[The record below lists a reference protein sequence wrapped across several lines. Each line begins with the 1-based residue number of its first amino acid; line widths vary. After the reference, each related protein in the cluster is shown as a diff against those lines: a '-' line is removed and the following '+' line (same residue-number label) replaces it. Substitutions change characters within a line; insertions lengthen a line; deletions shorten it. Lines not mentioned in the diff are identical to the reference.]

1 VGRISEAI
9 NQKLSVFLLQK
20 RGEGIIYKNMNYLS
34 AENIGRNLGERWLFK
49 NLTFGILQGE
59 KVALIG
65 SNGSGKS
72 SLLDMITGKIDV
84 DGGEISIRKDI
95 RTGYLDQN
103 PDLPAGKTVLE
114 TIFASENSLTLA
126 IKEYEIA
133 LNLHDDK
140 RLADAIEKVD
150 TLKAWDYEVK
160 VKQILG
166 KLGIEDFDK
175 LIGNLSGGQQ
185 KRVALA
191 RVLIEEPDF
200 LILDEPTNHL
210 DLDTIEWL
218 EGYLSSSNITLLLVT
233 HDRYFLDKVC
243 NRILEIADN
252 QIYKFT
258 GNYNYYLEK
267 KEAQEAVNA
276 ATQKN
281 YRNLLRK
288 ELEWMRRQP
297 KARGTKSQSRIDAF
311 YDLKD
316 KTIRKGPEEKLEL
329 SMKMERMGSKI
340 IEIQHV
346 SKAFET
352 QKIISEFSYT
362 FKKGDRI
369 GIVGKNGMGKTTLLQ
384 LITEKMKPDMGKVV
398 KGETIKIGYYSQEG
412 LDFDEGQR
420 VIDVVRE
427 IAEYV
432 KMADGSELSISNFLT
447 LFLFPPAMQY
457 SFVHKLS
464 GGEKRRLQLLK
475 ILVQNPNFL
484 ILDEPTN
491 DLDISTLNV
500 LEDFL
505 INFGGCLLVVSHD
518 RYFMDKMVEH
528 LFVFEGN
535 GYIRDFPGNYTDYRN
550 WKEEQ
555 PLPNTSA
562 SAETQTLNKPVAPQ
576 SQKTE
581 TKRKLSFKE
590 QKEYESIEKDLEKL
604 ENNKASLLDKMNSGS
619 GSHEELALWAKEFE
633 QINKAIAEKEMRWL
647 ELSELA

>member
-1 VGRISEAI
+1 
-9 NQKLSVFLLQK
+9 
-20 RGEGIIYKNMNYLS
+20 MNYLS
-34 AENIGRNLGERWLFK
+34 AENIGKNLGERWLFK

-72 SLLDMITGKIDV
+72 SMLNMIIGKSDI

-95 RTGYLDQN
+95 RVGYLDQE
-103 PDLPAGKTVLE
+103 PDFQAGQTVME
-114 TIFASENSLTLA
+114 TIFAIENSNTKA
-126 IKEYEIA
+126 VKEYEDALLSGDDNRIA
-133 LNLHDDK
+133 N
-140 RLADAIEKVD
+140 AIEQVD
-150 TLKAWDYEVK
+150 NLKAWDYETK

-166 KLGIEDFDK
+166 KLGIEYFDK
-175 LIGNLSGGQQ
+175 LVGNLSGGQK

-243 NRILEIADN
+243 NRILELAN
-252 QIYKFT
+252 SKVLKYA
-258 GNYNYYLEK
+258 GSYAYYLEK
-267 KEAQEAVNA
+267 KEEQEAVDA

-288 ELEWMRRQP
+288 ELEWMRKQP

-311 YDLKD
+311 YDLKE
-316 KTIRKGPEEKLEL
+316 KTVKRGPEEKLEL

-340 IEIQHV
+340 MEIQHI
-346 SKAFET
+346 SKSFDD
-352 QKIISEFSYT
+352 KKLISEFSYT
-362 FKKGDRI
+362 FKRGDRI
-369 GIVGKNGMGKTTLLQ
+369 GIVGKNGMGKSTMLEILTEQ
-384 LITEKMKPDMGKVV
+384 LKPDMGRVV
-398 KGETIKIGYYSQEG
+398 KGDTIKLGYYSQSG

-420 VIDVVRE
+420 VIEVVRE

-432 KMADGSELSISNFLT
+432 KMADGTELSISNFLT

-457 SFVHKLS
+457 SFVSKLS

-491 DLDISTLNV
+491 DLDIATLNV

-505 INFGGCLLVVSHD
+505 LNFGGCLLVVSHD
-518 RYFMDKMVEH
+518 RYFMDKLVDH
-528 LFVFEGN
+528 LFVFEGD
-535 GYIRDFPGNYTDYRN
+535 GYIRDYPGNYTDYRS
-550 WKEEQ
+550 WKEDKEEQ
-555 PLPNTSA
+555 EIAEKEKQAHLKSA
-562 SAETQTLNKPVAPQ
+562 NSTPIVAVSP
-576 SQKTE
+576 SE
-581 TKRKLSFKE
+581 PKRKMSFKE
-590 QKEYESIEKDLEKL
+590 QKEYENLGTEIENLEKKKSVL
-604 ENNKASLLDKMNSGS
+604 VEKMNAGE
-619 GSHEELALWAKEFE
+619 GSHEELAAWAKEFE
-633 QINKAIAEKEMRWL
+633 EISNLIEEKEFRWL
-647 ELSELA
+647 ELAEMA

>member
-1 VGRISEAI
+1 
-9 NQKLSVFLLQK
+9 
-20 RGEGIIYKNMNYLS
+20 MNYLS

-72 SLLDMITGKIDV
+72 SLLDMIIGKTDIDA
-84 DGGEISIRKDI
+84 GEISIRKDI

-114 TIFASENSLTLA
+114 TIFSSENTLTAA
-126 IKEYEIA
+126 IKEYELA
-133 LNLHDDK
+133 LQAHNDK
-140 RLADAIEKVD
+140 RLADAIERVD

-160 VKQILG
+160 VKQILS
-166 KLGIEDFDK
+166 KLGITDFDK
-175 LIGNLSGGQQ
+175 LINNLSGGQQ

-243 NRILEIADN
+243 NRILELADN
-252 QIYKFT
+252 QIYKYT

-316 KTIRKGPEEKLEL
+316 KTQKKRPDEKLEL

-346 SKAFET
+346 SKSFQE
-352 QKIISEFSYT
+352 QKVISEFSYT

-369 GIVGKNGMGKTTLLQ
+369 GIVGKNGMGKTTLLEI
-384 LITEKMKPDMGKVV
+384 ITEQLKPDMGRVV
-398 KGETIKIGYYSQEG
+398 KGETIRIGYYSQEG

-457 SFVHKLS
+457 SFVYKLS

-505 INFGGCLLVVSHD
+505 ISFGGCLLVVSHD

-550 WKEEQ
+550 WKDEQ
-555 PLPNTSA
+555 PSQSTNTNINAPAPSKA
-562 SAETQTLNKPVAPQ
+562 EAVSNVPKAETK
-576 SQKTE
+576 K
-581 TKRKLSFKE
+581 KLSFKE
-590 QKEYESIEKDLEKL
+590 QKEYESLEKEIAAL
-604 ENNKASLLDKMNSGS
+604 EQQKNSVLEQMNSGN
-619 GSHEELALWAKEFE
+619 GSHEELANWAKEFE
-633 QINKAIAEKEMRWL
+633 KITDDIANKEMRWL
-647 ELSELA
+647 ELSEFA

>member
-1 VGRISEAI
+1 MVGKT
-9 NQKLSVFLLQK
+9 NQSVL
-20 RGEGIIYKNMNYLS
+20 NVMNYLS
-34 AENIGRNLGERWLFK
+34 AENIGKNLGERWLFK

-72 SLLDMITGKIDV
+72 SMLDMIIGKADV
-84 DGGEISIRKDI
+84 DAGEISIRKDI
-95 RTGYLDQN
+95 RVGYLDQD
-103 PDLPAGKTVLE
+103 PDFQAGKTVLE
-114 TIFASENSLTLA
+114 TIFASENSNTIA
-126 IKEYEIA
+126 IKEYEAALQSGDDNRIA
-133 LNLHDDK
+133 K
-140 RLADAIEKVD
+140 AIEKVD
-150 TLKAWDYEVK
+150 TFKAWDYEAK

-175 LIGNLSGGQQ
+175 LVGNLSGGQK

-243 NRILEIADN
+243 NRILELSN
-252 QIYKFT
+252 SKVFKYT
-258 GNYNYYLEK
+258 GNYAYYLEK
-267 KEAQEAVNA
+267 KEEQEAVDA

-311 YDLKD
+311 YELKE
-316 KTIRKGPEEKLEL
+316 KTVRKGPEDKLEL

-340 IEIQHV
+340 IEIQHI
-346 SKAFET
+346 SKTFDNR
-352 QKIISEFSYT
+352 KVIDEFSYT
-362 FKKGDRI
+362 FKRGDRI
-369 GIVGKNGMGKTTLLQ
+369 GIVGKNGMGKSTMLEI
-384 LITEKMKPDMGKVV
+384 ITEKLKPDVGRVV
-398 KGETIKIGYYSQEG
+398 VGDTIKIGYYSQAG
-412 LDFDEGQR
+412 LDFDESQR
-420 VIDVVRE
+420 VIEVVRE

-457 SFVHKLS
+457 SYVSKLS

-491 DLDISTLNV
+491 DLDIATLNV

-505 INFGGCLLVVSHD
+505 LNFAGCLLVVSHD
-518 RYFMDKMVEH
+518 RYFMDKLVDH
-528 LFVFEGN
+528 LFVFEGE
-535 GYIRDFPGNYTDYRN
+535 GYIRDYPGNYTDYRS
-550 WKEEQ
+550 WKEDQE
-555 PLPNTSA
+555 A
-562 SAETQTLNKPVAPQ
+562 AELAAKNIQANKNNNVQTPTNVQ
-576 SQKTE
+576 NNE
-581 TKRKLSFKE
+581 VKRKLSYKE
-590 QKEYESIEKDLEKL
+590 QREYEGLSSEIESLEKK
-604 ENNKASLLDKMNSGS
+604 KASLLEKMNAGE
-619 GSHEELALWAKEFE
+619 GTHEELSAWAKEFE
-633 QINKAIAEKEMRWL
+633 TISEQIEEKEFRWL
-647 ELSELA
+647 ELSEYV

>member
-1 VGRISEAI
+1 
-9 NQKLSVFLLQK
+9 
-20 RGEGIIYKNMNYLS
+20 MNYLS

-59 KVALIG
+59 RVALIG
-65 SNGSGKS
+65 ANGSGKS
-72 SLLDMITGKIDV
+72 SLLDMITGKADI

-95 RTGYLDQN
+95 RTGYLDQS

-114 TIFASENSLTLA
+114 TIFASENSLTAA

-133 LNLHDDK
+133 MNQEDGN
-140 RLADAIEKVD
+140 RLANAIERVD

-160 VKQILG
+160 VKQILA
-166 KLGIEDFDK
+166 KLGITDFDK

-218 EGYLSSSNITLLLVT
+218 EGYLASSNITLLLVT
-233 HDRYFLDKVC
+233 HDRYFLDRVS
-243 NRILEIADN
+243 NRILELADN
-252 QIYKFT
+252 QIYKYT

-297 KARGTKSQSRIDAF
+297 KARGTKSQSRVDAF
-311 YDLKD
+311 YDLKE
-316 KTIRKGPEEKLEL
+316 KTVKKGPEEKLEL

-340 IEIQHV
+340 IEINHV
-346 SKAFET
+346 SKAFGT
-352 QKIISEFSYT
+352 QKIIEEFSYT
-362 FKKGDRI
+362 FKRGDRI
-369 GIVGKNGMGKTTLLQ
+369 GIVGKNGMGKTTLLEI
-384 LITEKMKPDMGKVV
+384 ITEKVKPDIGRVV
-398 KGETIKIGYYSQEG
+398 TGETIKLGYYSQGG
-412 LDFDEGQR
+412 LDFKDDQR
-420 VIDVVRE
+420 VIDVVRD

-432 KMADGSELSISNFLT
+432 KMADGTELSISNFLT

-457 SFVHKLS
+457 SFVRKLS

-505 INFGGCLLVVSHD
+505 MNFGGCLLVVSHD
-518 RYFMDKMVEH
+518 RYFMDKIVDH
-528 LFVFEGN
+528 LFVFEGE
-535 GYIRDFPGNYTDYRN
+535 GYIRDYPGNYTDYRN
-550 WKEEQ
+550 WKDEKPQPEEESLQ
-555 PLPNTSA
+555 ADKSQ
-562 SAETQTLNKPVAPQ
+562 SIPVAAA
-576 SQKTE
+576 KTE
-581 TKRKLSFKE
+581 PKRKLSYKE
-590 QKEYESIEKDLEKL
+590 QKEYEGLEKDLEKL
-604 ENNKASLLDKMNSGS
+604 EQSKAKLVEKMNTGS
-619 GSHEELALWAKEFE
+619 GTHEELAQWAKEFE
-633 QINKAIAEKEMRWL
+633 NINITIAKNEMRWL
-647 ELSELA
+647 ELSEMA

>member
-1 VGRISEAI
+1 
-9 NQKLSVFLLQK
+9 
-20 RGEGIIYKNMNYLS
+20 MNYLS
-34 AENIGRNLGERWLFK
+34 AENIGKNLGERWLFK

-72 SLLDMITGKIDV
+72 SMLNMIIGKADI

-95 RTGYLDQN
+95 RVGYLDQE
-103 PDLPAGKTVLE
+103 PDFQAGKTVME
-114 TIFASENSLTLA
+114 TIFAIENSNTKA
-126 IKEYEIA
+126 VKEYEDALLSGDDNRIA
-133 LNLHDDK
+133 N
-140 RLADAIEKVD
+140 AIEQVD
-150 TLKAWDYEVK
+150 NLKAWDYETK

-166 KLGIEDFDK
+166 KLGIEYFDK
-175 LIGNLSGGQQ
+175 LVGNLSGGQK

-218 EGYLSSSNITLLLVT
+218 EGYLSSANITLLLVT

-243 NRILEIADN
+243 NRILELAN
-252 QIYKFT
+252 SKVLKYA
-258 GNYNYYLEK
+258 GSYAYYLEK
-267 KEAQEAVNA
+267 KEEQEAVDA

-288 ELEWMRRQP
+288 ELEWMRKQP

-311 YDLKD
+311 YDLKE
-316 KTIRKGPEEKLEL
+316 KTVKKGPEEKLEL

-340 IEIQHV
+340 MEIQHI
-346 SKAFET
+346 SKSFDD
-352 QKIISEFSYT
+352 KKLISEFSYT
-362 FKKGDRI
+362 FKRGDRI
-369 GIVGKNGMGKTTLLQ
+369 GIVGKNGMGKSTMLEILTEQ
-384 LITEKMKPDMGKVV
+384 LKPDMGRVV
-398 KGETIKIGYYSQEG
+398 KGDTIKLGYYSQSG

-420 VIDVVRE
+420 VIEVVRE

-432 KMADGSELSISNFLT
+432 KMADGTELSISNFLT

-457 SFVHKLS
+457 SFVNKLS

-491 DLDISTLNV
+491 DLDIATLNV

-505 INFGGCLLVVSHD
+505 FNFGGCLLVVSHD
-518 RYFMDKMVEH
+518 RYFMDKLVDH
-528 LFVFEGN
+528 LFVFEGD
-535 GYIRDFPGNYTDYRN
+535 GYIRDYPGNYTDYRS
-550 WKEEQ
+550 WKEDKEEQ
-555 PLPNTSA
+555 EI
-562 SAETQTLNKPVAPQ
+562 AEKEKQAFLKSVSSKPAVVESSEP
-576 SQKTE
+576 
-581 TKRKLSFKE
+581 KRKMNYKE
-590 QKEYESIEKDLEKL
+590 QKEYENLAIEIEVLEK
-604 ENNKASLLDKMNSGS
+604 NKVILVQKMNAGE
-619 GSHEELALWAKEFE
+619 GSHEELAAWAKEFE
-633 QINKAIAEKEMRWL
+633 EISNTIEEKEFRWL
-647 ELSELA
+647 ELAEMA

>member
-1 VGRISEAI
+1 
-9 NQKLSVFLLQK
+9 
-20 RGEGIIYKNMNYLS
+20 MNYLS
-34 AENIGRNLGERWLFK
+34 AENIGKNLGERWLFK

-72 SLLDMITGKIDV
+72 SMLNMIIGKADI

-95 RTGYLDQN
+95 RVGYLDQE
-103 PDLPAGKTVLE
+103 PDFQAGKTVME
-114 TIFASENSLTLA
+114 TIFAIENSNTKA
-126 IKEYEIA
+126 VKEYEDALLSGDDNRIA
-133 LNLHDDK
+133 N
-140 RLADAIEKVD
+140 AIEQVD
-150 TLKAWDYEVK
+150 NLKAWDYETK

-166 KLGIEDFDK
+166 KLGIEYFDK
-175 LIGNLSGGQQ
+175 LVGNLSGGQK

-218 EGYLSSSNITLLLVT
+218 EGYLSSANITLLLVT

-243 NRILEIADN
+243 NRILELAN
-252 QIYKFT
+252 SKVLKYA
-258 GNYNYYLEK
+258 GSYAYYLEK
-267 KEAQEAVNA
+267 KEEQEAVDA

-288 ELEWMRRQP
+288 ELEWMRKQP

-311 YDLKD
+311 YDLKE
-316 KTIRKGPEEKLEL
+316 KTVKRGPEEKLEL

-340 IEIQHV
+340 MEIQHI
-346 SKAFET
+346 SKSFDD
-352 QKIISEFSYT
+352 KKLISEFSYT
-362 FKKGDRI
+362 FKRGDRI
-369 GIVGKNGMGKTTLLQ
+369 GIVGKNGMGKSTMLEILTEQ
-384 LITEKMKPDMGKVV
+384 LKPDMGRVV
-398 KGETIKIGYYSQEG
+398 KGDTIKLGYYSQSG

-420 VIDVVRE
+420 VIEVVRE

-432 KMADGSELSISNFLT
+432 KMADGTELSISNFLT

-457 SFVHKLS
+457 SFVSKLS

-491 DLDISTLNV
+491 DLDIATLNV

-505 INFGGCLLVVSHD
+505 LNFGGCLLVVSHD
-518 RYFMDKMVEH
+518 RYFMDKLVDH
-528 LFVFEGN
+528 LFVFEGD
-535 GYIRDFPGNYTDYRN
+535 GYIRDYPGNYTDYRS
-550 WKEEQ
+550 WKEDKEEQ
-555 PLPNTSA
+555 EI
-562 SAETQTLNKPVAPQ
+562 AEKEKQAFLKLVSSKPAVVESSEP
-576 SQKTE
+576 
-581 TKRKLSFKE
+581 KRKMNYKE
-590 QKEYESIEKDLEKL
+590 QKEYENLAIEIEVLEKKKVIL
-604 ENNKASLLDKMNSGS
+604 VEKMNAGE
-619 GSHEELALWAKEFE
+619 GSHEELASWAKEFE
-633 QINKAIAEKEMRWL
+633 EISNTIEEKEFRWL
-647 ELSELA
+647 ELAEMA

>member
-1 VGRISEAI
+1 
-9 NQKLSVFLLQK
+9 
-20 RGEGIIYKNMNYLS
+20 MNYLS

-65 SNGSGKS
+65 ANGSGKS
-72 SLLDMITGKIDV
+72 SMLDMITGNADI
-84 DGGEISIRKDI
+84 DGGEITIRKDI
-95 RTGYLDQN
+95 RYAYLGQN
-103 PDLPAGKTVLE
+103 PELNDGKTVLE
-114 TIFASENSLTLA
+114 TIFASENSNTLA
-126 IKEYEIA
+126 IKEYELA
-133 LNLHDDK
+133 LNSGDDN
-140 RLADAIEKVD
+140 RIANAIEMVD
-150 TLKAWDYEVK
+150 TLKAWDYETK

-175 LIGNLSGGQQ
+175 LVGNLSGGQK

-233 HDRYFLDKVC
+233 HDRYFLDKAC
-243 NRILEIADN
+243 NRILELAN
-252 QIYKFT
+252 SKVFKYS
-258 GNYNYYLEK
+258 GNYAYYLEK
-267 KEAQEAVNA
+267 KEEQEAVDA

-281 YRNLLRK
+281 YRNLLKK

-311 YDLKD
+311 YDLKE
-316 KTIRKGPEEKLEL
+316 KTVKRGPDEKLEL

-346 SKAFET
+346 SKSFDGR
-352 QKIISEFSYT
+352 KIISEFDYT
-362 FKKGDRI
+362 FKRGDRI
-369 GIVGKNGMGKTTLLQ
+369 GIVGKNGMGKSTLLEI
-384 LITEKMKPDMGKVV
+384 ITEKIKPDMGRVV
-398 KGETIKIGYYSQEG
+398 KGDTIKLGYYSQSG
-412 LDFDEGQR
+412 LAFDETQR
-420 VIDVVRE
+420 VIEVVRE

-432 KMADGSELSISNFLT
+432 KMADGTELSISNFLT

-457 SFVHKLS
+457 SMVSKLS

-491 DLDISTLNV
+491 DLDIATLNV

-505 INFGGCLLVVSHD
+505 LNFGGCLLVVSHD
-518 RYFMDKMVEH
+518 RYFMDKLVDH
-528 LFVFEGN
+528 LFVFEGE
-535 GYIRDFPGNYTDYRN
+535 GYIRDFPGNYTDYRS
-550 WKEEQ
+550 WKEDKEEQ
-555 PLPNTSA
+555 EQLAISGKQNTKSINTIVI
-562 SAETQTLNKPVAPQ
+562 EKPVIA
-576 SQKTE
+576 E
-581 TKRKLSFKE
+581 IKRKLSYKE
-590 QKEYESIEKDLEKL
+590 VKEYENLGTDIENLEKRKSVL
-604 ENNKASLLDKMNSGS
+604 VEKMNSGE
-619 GSHEELALWAKEFE
+619 GSHEELAAWAKEFE
-633 QINKAIAEKEMRWL
+633 EINETISEKELRWL
-647 ELSELA
+647 ELADLM

>member
-1 VGRISEAI
+1 
-9 NQKLSVFLLQK
+9 
-20 RGEGIIYKNMNYLS
+20 MNYLS

-72 SLLDMITGKIDV
+72 SLLDMLVGKIDV
-84 DGGEISIRKDI
+84 DAGEISIRKDI

-114 TIFASENSLTLA
+114 TIFASENALTIA

-150 TLKAWDYEVK
+150 SLKAWDYEVK

-166 KLGIEDFDK
+166 KLGITDFDK
-175 LIGNLSGGQQ
+175 LISNLSGGQQ

-243 NRILEIADN
+243 NRILELADN
-252 QIYKFT
+252 QIYKYT

-311 YDLKD
+311 YDLKG
-316 KTIRKGPEEKLEL
+316 KTIKKGPEEKLEL

-346 SKAFET
+346 SKAFDT

-362 FKKGDRI
+362 FKRGDRI
-369 GIVGKNGMGKTTLLQ
+369 GIVGKNGMGKTTLLEI
-384 LITEKMKPDMGKVV
+384 ITEKVKPDMGRVV

-412 LDFDEGQR
+412 LDFEDGQR

-505 INFGGCLLVVSHD
+505 ISFGGCMLVVSHD

-535 GYIRDFPGNYTDYRN
+535 GYVRDFPGNYTDYRN

-555 PLPNTSA
+555 PIQNNNGDTDSSSTNKTTVA
-562 SAETQTLNKPVAPQ
+562 SPV
-576 SQKTE
+576 QKVE
-581 TKRKLSFKE
+581 SKRKLSFKE
-590 QKEYESIEKDLEKL
+590 QKEYENLEKELEKL
-604 ENNKASLLDKMNSGS
+604 ESNKTQLLDKMNSGI
-619 GSHEELALWAKEFE
+619 GTHEELATWAKEFE
-633 QINKAIAEKEMRWL
+633 KINEDIAEKEMRWL
-647 ELSELA
+647 ELSEFV

>member
-1 VGRISEAI
+1 
-9 NQKLSVFLLQK
+9 
-20 RGEGIIYKNMNYLS
+20 MNYLS
-34 AENIGRNLGERWLFK
+34 AENIGKNLGERWLFK

-72 SLLDMITGKIDV
+72 SMLNMIIGKADI

-95 RTGYLDQN
+95 RVGYLDQE
-103 PDLPAGKTVLE
+103 PDFQAGKTVME
-114 TIFASENSLTLA
+114 TIFAIENSNTKA
-126 IKEYEIA
+126 VKEYEDALISGDDNRIA
-133 LNLHDDK
+133 N
-140 RLADAIEKVD
+140 AIEQVD
-150 TLKAWDYEVK
+150 NLKAWDYETK

-166 KLGIEDFDK
+166 KLGIEYFDK
-175 LIGNLSGGQQ
+175 LVGNLSGGQK

-218 EGYLSSSNITLLLVT
+218 EGYLSSANITLLLVT

-243 NRILEIADN
+243 NRILELAN
-252 QIYKFT
+252 SKVLKYA
-258 GNYNYYLEK
+258 GSYAYYLEK
-267 KEAQEAVNA
+267 KEEQEAVDA

-288 ELEWMRRQP
+288 ELEWMRKQP

-311 YDLKD
+311 YDLKE
-316 KTIRKGPEEKLEL
+316 KTVKKGPEEKLEL

-340 IEIQHV
+340 MEIQHI
-346 SKAFET
+346 SKSFDD
-352 QKIISEFSYT
+352 KKLISEFSYT
-362 FKKGDRI
+362 FKRGDRI
-369 GIVGKNGMGKTTLLQ
+369 GIVGKNGMGKSTMLEILTEQ
-384 LITEKMKPDMGKVV
+384 LKPDMGRVV
-398 KGETIKIGYYSQEG
+398 KGDTIKLGYYSQSG

-420 VIDVVRE
+420 VIEVVRE

-432 KMADGSELSISNFLT
+432 KMADGTELSISNFLT

-457 SFVHKLS
+457 SFVSKLS

-491 DLDISTLNV
+491 DLDIATLNV

-505 INFGGCLLVVSHD
+505 LNFGGCLLVVSHD
-518 RYFMDKMVEH
+518 RYFMDKLVDH
-528 LFVFEGN
+528 LFVFEGD
-535 GYIRDFPGNYTDYRN
+535 GYIRDYPGNYTDYRS
-550 WKEEQ
+550 WKEDKEEQ
-555 PLPNTSA
+555 EI
-562 SAETQTLNKPVAPQ
+562 AEKEKQAFLKSVNSKPAVVESSEP
-576 SQKTE
+576 
-581 TKRKLSFKE
+581 KRKMNYKE
-590 QKEYESIEKDLEKL
+590 QKEYENLAIEIEVLEK
-604 ENNKASLLDKMNSGS
+604 NKVILVQKMNAGE
-619 GSHEELALWAKEFE
+619 GSHEELASWAKEFE
-633 QINKAIAEKEMRWL
+633 EISNTIEEKEFRWL
-647 ELSELA
+647 ELAEMA

>member
-1 VGRISEAI
+1 
-9 NQKLSVFLLQK
+9 
-20 RGEGIIYKNMNYLS
+20 MNYLS
-34 AENIGRNLGERWLFK
+34 AENIGKNLGERWLFK

-72 SLLDMITGKIDV
+72 SMLNMIIGKADI

-95 RTGYLDQN
+95 RVGYLDQE
-103 PDLPAGKTVLE
+103 PDFQAGKTVME
-114 TIFASENSLTLA
+114 TIFAIENSNTKA
-126 IKEYEIA
+126 VKEYEDALLSGDDNRIA
-133 LNLHDDK
+133 N
-140 RLADAIEKVD
+140 AIEQVD
-150 TLKAWDYEVK
+150 NLKAWDYETK

-166 KLGIEDFDK
+166 KLGIEYFDK
-175 LIGNLSGGQQ
+175 LVGNLSGGQK

-218 EGYLSSSNITLLLVT
+218 EGYLSSANITLLLVT

-243 NRILEIADN
+243 NRILELAN
-252 QIYKFT
+252 SKVLKYA
-258 GNYNYYLEK
+258 GSYAYYLEK
-267 KEAQEAVNA
+267 KEEQEAVDA

-288 ELEWMRRQP
+288 ELEWMRKQP

-311 YDLKD
+311 YDLKE
-316 KTIRKGPEEKLEL
+316 KTVKRGPEEKLEL

-340 IEIQHV
+340 MEIQHI
-346 SKAFET
+346 SKSFDN
-352 QKIISEFSYT
+352 KKLISEFSYT
-362 FKKGDRI
+362 FKRGDRI
-369 GIVGKNGMGKTTLLQ
+369 GIVGKNGMGKSTMLEILTEQ
-384 LITEKMKPDMGKVV
+384 LKPDMGRVV
-398 KGETIKIGYYSQEG
+398 KGDTIKIGYYSQSG

-420 VIDVVRE
+420 VIEVVRE

-432 KMADGSELSISNFLT
+432 KMADGTELSISNFLT

-457 SFVHKLS
+457 SFVSKLS

-491 DLDISTLNV
+491 DLDIATLNV

-505 INFGGCLLVVSHD
+505 LNFGGCLLVVSHD
-518 RYFMDKMVEH
+518 RYFMDKLVDH
-528 LFVFEGN
+528 LFVFEGD
-535 GYIRDFPGNYTDYRN
+535 GYIRDYPGNYTDYRS
-550 WKEEQ
+550 WKEDKEEQ
-555 PLPNTSA
+555 EI
-562 SAETQTLNKPVAPQ
+562 AEKEKQAFLKSVSSKPVVVESSEP
-576 SQKTE
+576 
-581 TKRKLSFKE
+581 KRKMNYKE
-590 QKEYESIEKDLEKL
+590 QKEYENLAIEIEVLEKKKVIL
-604 ENNKASLLDKMNSGS
+604 VEKMNAGE
-619 GSHEELALWAKEFE
+619 GSHEELASWAKEFE
-633 QINKAIAEKEMRWL
+633 EISNKIEEKELRWL
-647 ELSELA
+647 ELAEMA

>member
-1 VGRISEAI
+1 
-9 NQKLSVFLLQK
+9 
-20 RGEGIIYKNMNYLS
+20 MNYLS
-34 AENIGRNLGERWLFK
+34 AENIGKNLGERWLFK

-72 SLLDMITGKIDV
+72 SMLNMIIGKADI

-95 RTGYLDQN
+95 RVGYLDQE
-103 PDLPAGKTVLE
+103 PDFQAGKTVME
-114 TIFASENSLTLA
+114 TIFAIENSNTKA
-126 IKEYEIA
+126 VKEYEDALLSGDDNRIA
-133 LNLHDDK
+133 N
-140 RLADAIEKVD
+140 AIEQVD
-150 TLKAWDYEVK
+150 NLKAWDYETK

-166 KLGIEDFDK
+166 KLGIEYFDK
-175 LIGNLSGGQQ
+175 LVGNLSGGQK

-218 EGYLSSSNITLLLVT
+218 EGYLSSANITLLLVT

-243 NRILEIADN
+243 NRILELAN
-252 QIYKFT
+252 SKVLKYA
-258 GNYNYYLEK
+258 GSYAYYLEK
-267 KEAQEAVNA
+267 KEEQEAVDA

-288 ELEWMRRQP
+288 ELEWMRKQP

-311 YDLKD
+311 YDLKE
-316 KTIRKGPEEKLEL
+316 KTVKRGPEEKLEL

-340 IEIQHV
+340 MEIQHI
-346 SKAFET
+346 SKSFDD
-352 QKIISEFSYT
+352 KKLISEFSYT
-362 FKKGDRI
+362 FKRGDRI
-369 GIVGKNGMGKTTLLQ
+369 GIVGKNGMGKSTMLEILTEQ
-384 LITEKMKPDMGKVV
+384 LKPDMGRVV
-398 KGETIKIGYYSQEG
+398 KGDTIKLGYYSQSG

-420 VIDVVRE
+420 VIEVVRE

-432 KMADGSELSISNFLT
+432 KMADGTELSISNFLT

-457 SFVHKLS
+457 SFVSKLS

-491 DLDISTLNV
+491 DLDIATLNV

-505 INFGGCLLVVSHD
+505 LNFGGCLLVVSHD
-518 RYFMDKMVEH
+518 RYFMDKLVDH
-528 LFVFEGN
+528 LFVFEGD
-535 GYIRDFPGNYTDYRN
+535 GYIRDYPGNYTDYRS
-550 WKEEQ
+550 WKEDKEEQ
-555 PLPNTSA
+555 EI
-562 SAETQTLNKPVAPQ
+562 AEKEKQAFLKSVSTKPVVVESSEP
-576 SQKTE
+576 
-581 TKRKLSFKE
+581 KRKMNYKE
-590 QKEYESIEKDLEKL
+590 QKEYENLAIEIEVLEKKKVIL
-604 ENNKASLLDKMNSGS
+604 VEKMNAGE
-619 GSHEELALWAKEFE
+619 GSHEELASWAKEFE
-633 QINKAIAEKEMRWL
+633 EISNTIEEKEFRWL
-647 ELSELA
+647 ELAEMS

>member
-1 VGRISEAI
+1 
-9 NQKLSVFLLQK
+9 
-20 RGEGIIYKNMNYLS
+20 MNYLS
-34 AENIGRNLGERWLFK
+34 AENIGKNLGERWLFK

-72 SLLDMITGKIDV
+72 SMLNMIIGKADI

-95 RTGYLDQN
+95 RVGYLDQE
-103 PDLPAGKTVLE
+103 PDFQAGKTVME
-114 TIFASENSLTLA
+114 TIFAIENSNTKA
-126 IKEYEIA
+126 VKEYEDALLSGDDNRIA
-133 LNLHDDK
+133 N
-140 RLADAIEKVD
+140 AIEQVD
-150 TLKAWDYEVK
+150 NLKAWDYETK

-166 KLGIEDFDK
+166 KLGIEYFDK
-175 LIGNLSGGQQ
+175 LVGNLSGGQK

-218 EGYLSSSNITLLLVT
+218 EGYLSSANITLLLVT

-243 NRILEIADN
+243 NRILELAN
-252 QIYKFT
+252 SKVLKYA
-258 GNYNYYLEK
+258 GSYAYYLEK
-267 KEAQEAVNA
+267 KEEQEAVDA

-288 ELEWMRRQP
+288 ELEWMRKQP

-311 YDLKD
+311 YDLKE
-316 KTIRKGPEEKLEL
+316 KTVKRGPEEKLEL

-340 IEIQHV
+340 MEIQHI
-346 SKAFET
+346 SKSFDD
-352 QKIISEFSYT
+352 KKLISEFSYT
-362 FKKGDRI
+362 FKRGDRI
-369 GIVGKNGMGKTTLLQ
+369 GIVGKNGMGKSTMLEILTEQ
-384 LITEKMKPDMGKVV
+384 LKPDMGRVV
-398 KGETIKIGYYSQEG
+398 KGDTIKLGYYSQSG

-420 VIDVVRE
+420 VIEVVRE

-432 KMADGSELSISNFLT
+432 KMADGTELSISNFLT

-457 SFVHKLS
+457 SFVSKLS

-491 DLDISTLNV
+491 DLDIATLNV

-505 INFGGCLLVVSHD
+505 LNFGGCLLVVSHD
-518 RYFMDKMVEH
+518 RYFMDKLVDH
-528 LFVFEGN
+528 LFVFEGD
-535 GYIRDFPGNYTDYRN
+535 GYIRDYPGNYTDYRS
-550 WKEEQ
+550 WKEDKEEQ
-555 PLPNTSA
+555 EI
-562 SAETQTLNKPVAPQ
+562 AEKEKQAFLKSVSSKPAVVESSEP
-576 SQKTE
+576 
-581 TKRKLSFKE
+581 KRKMNYKE
-590 QKEYESIEKDLEKL
+590 QKEYENLAIEIEVLEKKKVIL
-604 ENNKASLLDKMNSGS
+604 VEKMNAGE
-619 GSHEELALWAKEFE
+619 GSHEELASWANEFEEISNTIEEKEF
-633 QINKAIAEKEMRWL
+633 RWL
-647 ELSELA
+647 ELAEMA

>member
-1 VGRISEAI
+1 
-9 NQKLSVFLLQK
+9 
-20 RGEGIIYKNMNYLS
+20 MNYLS

-65 SNGSGKS
+65 ANGSGKS
-72 SLLDMITGKIDV
+72 SLLDMLTGKIDV
-84 DGGEISIRKDI
+84 DGGSISIRKDI

-133 LNLHDDK
+133 LSLHDDN
-140 RLADAIEKVD
+140 RLANAIERVD

-166 KLGIEDFDK
+166 KLGITDFDK

-316 KTIRKGPEEKLEL
+316 KTIKKGPEEKLEL

-346 SKAFET
+346 SKSFDT
-352 QKIISEFSYT
+352 QKIISEFTYT
-362 FKKGDRI
+362 FKRGDRI
-369 GIVGKNGMGKTTLLQ
+369 GIVGKNGMGKSTLLQ
-384 LITEKMKPDMGKVV
+384 IITEKIKPDMGRVV
-398 KGETIKIGYYSQEG
+398 KGDTIKIGYYSQEG

-505 INFGGCLLVVSHD
+505 ISFGGCLLVVSHD
-518 RYFMDKMVEH
+518 RYFMDKIVDH
-528 LFVFEGN
+528 LFVFEGE
-535 GYIRDFPGNYTDYRN
+535 GQIRDFPGNYTDYRQF
-550 WKEEQ
+550 KDE
-555 PLPNTSA
+555 LPTQLNSPETSDA
-562 SAETQTLNKPVAPQ
+562 SSSKTAIAPQ
-576 SQKTE
+576 VSKPE

-590 QKEYESIEKDLEKL
+590 QKEYESLEKDLEKL
-604 ENNKASLLDKMNSGS
+604 ETRKGELVEKMNSGD
-619 GSHEELALWAKEFE
+619 GSHEELANWAKEFE
-633 QINKAIAEKEMRWL
+633 QINETIAEKEMRWL
-647 ELSELA
+647 ELSEMV